1 MFTDPVKSATDT
13 WAQVPRYREIFWVLY
28 KYGFADFLQY
38 AHLQIFSDFLA
49 RVLTDA
55 EKKLQDKPAPVRF
68 RMALEELGPTFVKMG
83 QILSSRRDLLDE
95 PFYNELRK
103 LQAHVA
109 PISGALARE
118 VLARE
123 LKEDPSKTFK
133 RFDAKPIASASIGQV
148 HRAQLRSG
156 EEVVVKIQRP
166 DIRDNI
172 ESDLAILAEIARLL
186 DKYVESMAAL
196 NPVGVI
202 KDFSKTLLRELD
214 YLNEARDM
222 RRMREAFAENPLI
235 RIPVWHEEFSTSRVL
250 TMEYLP
256 GLPIDNPEKLLAHGV
271 DPIKLSEDISNL
283 IYEQVFSQGFF
294 HADPH
299 PGNMG
304 VQPDGVVVLYDFG
317 MMGQLTPSFREDIAD
332 LVTSLTDRDSRA
344 MMFAVI
350 GMSEQS
356 FVDKS
361 VEFQEDLET
370 FSENH
375 LNKPLKEI
383 KVGYVLNRLLD
394 LLMKYQLRMKSAF
407 YLGIKALSQVE
418 DIGMALNP
426 DLNFIELGKPHARK
440 MFFEKL
446 TFQRVQRSLM
456 KLAVEGLRLAENL
469 PGDFK
474 ELYSRIRSG
483 TISIPIEHKV
493 NPEGFEPMRRTLD
506 QIANRLAEAILTAAV
521 LICSGLLILSGIPPL
536 VYGIPGL
543 GLAGLGVGV
552 YMCLRLTI
560 AIWKRSGL

>member
-1 MFTDPVKSATDT
+1 MFMAPVKSATDT

-28 KYGFADFLQY
+28 KFGFADFLQF
-38 AHLQIFSDFLA
+38 AHLQIFTDFLA
-49 RVLTDA
+49 RALTDE
-55 EKKLQDKPAPVRF
+55 EKKLHDKPAPVRL

-95 PFYNELRK
+95 AFYNELRK

-109 PISGALARE
+109 PISGELARE

-123 LKEDPSKTFK
+123 LKEDPSKTFQ

-148 HRAQLRSG
+148 HRAKLRTG
-156 EEVVVKIQRP
+156 EEVVIKIQRP

-172 ESDLAILAEIARLL
+172 DKDLAILAEIARLL

-196 NPVGVI
+196 NPVSVVR
-202 KDFSKTLLRELD
+202 DFSKTLLRELD

-222 RRMREAFAENPLI
+222 QRMRLAFEDNPLL
-235 RIPVWHEEFSTSRVL
+235 RVPVWHEQFSTSRVL

-256 GLPIDNPEKLLAHGV
+256 GLPIDDPAKLSANGI
-271 DPIKLSEDISNL
+271 DPVKLSEDISNL
-283 IYEQVFSQGFF
+283 IYEQVFAHGFF

-299 PGNMG
+299 PGNMA
-304 VQPDGVVVLYDFG
+304 VQADGVVLLYDFG
-317 MMGQLTPSFREDIAD
+317 MMGKLTPSFREDIAD
-332 LVTSLTDRDSRA
+332 LVTALTDRDPRA
-344 MMFAVI
+344 LMFAVI

-356 FVDKS
+356 FVDQTL
-361 VEFQEDLET
+361 EFQEDLEA

-383 KVGYVLNRLLD
+383 KAAYVLNRLLE

-407 YLGIKALSQVE
+407 YLGVKALSQIE

-426 DLNFIELGKPHARK
+426 DLNFIELGKPHANR
-440 MFFEKL
+440 MFLEKL
-446 TFQRVQRSLM
+446 TFARLQRSVL
-456 KLAVEGLRLAENL
+456 KLAVEGIRLAENI

-483 TISIPIEHKV
+483 NISIPIEHKV

-521 LICSGLLILSGIPPL
+521 LICSALLVLSGIPPL
-536 VYGIPGL
+536 VFDIPALGL
-543 GLAGLGVGV
+543 GGLLMGL
-552 YMCLRLTI
+552 YMTIRLTI

>member
-1 MFTDPVKSATDT
+1 MFTDPVKSAADT
-13 WAQVPRYREIFWVLY
+13 WAQVPRYRDIFWVLY

-49 RVLTDA
+49 RALTEE

-83 QILSSRRDLLDE
+83 QILSARRDLLDE

-109 PISGALARE
+109 PISVELARE

-196 NPVGVI
+196 NPVGVV

-222 RRMREAFAENPLI
+222 RRMREAFADNPLI
-235 RIPVWHEEFSTSRVL
+235 RIPLWHEEFSTSRVL

-304 VQPDGVVVLYDFG
+304 VQADGVVVLYDFG

-446 TFQRVQRSLM
+446 TLQRVQRSLM
-456 KLAVEGLRLAENL
+456 KLAVEGLRLVDNI

-483 TISIPIEHKV
+483 NISIPIEHKV

>member
-1 MFTDPVKSATDT
+1 MFTDPVKSAADT
-13 WAQVPRYREIFWVLY
+13 WAQVPRYRDIFWVLY

-49 RVLTDA
+49 RALTEE
-55 EKKLQDKPAPVRF
+55 EKMLQDKPAPVRL

-109 PISGALARE
+109 PISEKQARG
-118 VLARE
+118 VLTRE
-123 LKEDPSKTFK
+123 LKEDPSKIF
-133 RFDAKPIASASIGQV
+133 RHFEAKPVASASIGQV

-166 DIRDNI
+166 DIREII

-196 NPVGVI
+196 NPVGVV

-222 RRMREAFAENPLI
+222 RRMQDAFADNPLI
-235 RIPVWHEEFSTSRVL
+235 RIPLWHEEFSTSRVL

-256 GLPIDNPEKLLAHGV
+256 GLPIDNPEKLLAHGI
-271 DPIKLSEDISNL
+271 DPVKLSEDISNL
-283 IYEQVFSQGFF
+283 IYEQVFSHGFF

-304 VQPDGVVVLYDFG
+304 VREDGVVVLYDFG

-356 FVDKS
+356 FVDNAG
-361 VEFQEDLET
+361 EFQEDLEA

-394 LLMKYQLRMKSAF
+394 LLTKYKLRMKSAF

-426 DLNFIELGKPHARK
+426 DLNFIELGKPHARR

-446 TFQRVQRSLM
+446 TLQRVQRSLM
-456 KLAVEGLRLAENL
+456 RLAVEGLRLVDNI

-474 ELYSRIRSG
+474 ELYSRMRSG
-483 TISIPIEHKV
+483 NISIPIEHKV
-493 NPEGFEPMRRTLD
+493 HPEGFEPMRRTLD

-521 LICSGLLILSGIPPL
+521 LICSGLLILSGIPPRI
-536 VYGIPGL
+536 YGIPAL

-552 YMCLRLTI
+552 YMALRLTI

>member
-1 MFTDPVKSATDT
+1 MFMDPLKSATDT

-28 KYGFADFLQY
+28 KFGFADFLQL
-38 AHLQIFSDFLA
+38 AHLQIFTDFLA
-49 RVLTDA
+49 RALTDE
-55 EKKLQDKPAPVRF
+55 EKKLVDLPAPVRF
-68 RMALEELGPTFVKMG
+68 RMALEELGPTFVKFG

-103 LQAHVA
+103 LQANVA
-109 PISGALARE
+109 PISGELARE
-118 VLARE
+118 VLEKELRE
-123 LKEDPSKTFK
+123 KPSQTFK
-133 RFDAKPIASASIGQV
+133 RFDSKPIASASIGQV

-156 EEVVVKIQRP
+156 EEVVIKIQRP
-166 DIRDNI
+166 DIVDTI
-172 ESDLAILAEIARLL
+172 DKDLAILAEIARLL

-196 NPVGVI
+196 NPVSVVR
-202 KDFSKTLLRELD
+202 DFSKTLLRELD
-214 YLNEARDM
+214 YLNEAHDM
-222 RRMREAFAENPLI
+222 QRMREAFIDNPLI
-235 RIPVWHEEFSTSRVL
+235 RIPLWYEAFSTSRVL

-256 GLPIDNPEKLLAHGV
+256 GLPIDEPNTLAAEGV
-271 DPIKLSEDISNL
+271 DPVKLSEDISNL

-299 PGNMG
+299 PGNMA

-317 MMGQLTPSFREDIAD
+317 MMGKLTPSFREDIAD
-332 LVTSLTDRDSRA
+332 LVTALTDRDPRA
-344 MMFAVI
+344 LMFAVI

-356 FVDKS
+356 FVEKS
-361 VEFQEDLET
+361 TEFQEDLEA

-407 YLGIKALSQVE
+407 YLGIKALSQIE

-426 DLNFIELGKPHARK
+426 DLNFIELGKPHASR
-440 MFFEKL
+440 MFLEKL
-446 TFQRVQRSLM
+446 TLQRIQRSLL
-456 KLAVEGLRLAENL
+456 KLVIEGVRLVDNF

-483 TISIPIEHKV
+483 NISIPIEHKV

-521 LICSGLLILSGIPPL
+521 LICSALLILSGMPPL
-536 VYGIPGL
+536 VYGIPGI
-543 GLAGLGVGV
+543 GLAGLLLGL
-552 YMCLRLTI
+552 YMTLRLTI

>member
-1 MFTDPVKSATDT
+1 MFTDPVKSAADT
-13 WAQVPRYREIFWVLY
+13 WAQVPRYRDIFWVLY

-49 RVLTDA
+49 RALTEE

-109 PISGALARE
+109 PISGELARE

-196 NPVGVI
+196 NPVGVV

-222 RRMREAFAENPLI
+222 RRMGEAFADNPLI

-256 GLPIDNPEKLLAHGV
+256 GLPIDNPEKLRAHGI

-304 VQPDGVVVLYDFG
+304 VQADGVVVLYDFG

-446 TFQRVQRSLM
+446 TLQRVQRSLM
-456 KLAVEGLRLAENL
+456 KLAVEGLRLVDNI

-483 TISIPIEHKV
+483 NISIPIEHKV

-521 LICSGLLILSGIPPL
+521 LICSGLLVLSGIPPL

-543 GLAGLGVGV
+543 GLAGLGIGV
-552 YMCLRLTI
+552 YMGLRLTI

>member
-1 MFTDPVKSATDT
+1 MFTDPIKSATDT
-13 WAQVPRYREIFWVLY
+13 WAQVPRYRDIFWVLY
-28 KYGFADFLQY
+28 KFGFADFLQL
-38 AHLQIFSDFLA
+38 AHLQIFTDFLA
-49 RVLTDA
+49 RALTDE

-68 RMALEELGPTFVKMG
+68 RMALEELGPTFVKFG
-83 QILSSRRDLLDE
+83 QILSSRRDLLNE

-103 LQAHVA
+103 LQSRVT
-109 PISGALARE
+109 PISGELARE
-118 VLARE
+118 VLETE
-123 LKEDPSKTFK
+123 LKEKPSKTFK
-133 RFDAKPIASASIGQV
+133 RFDSKPIASASIGQV

-156 EEVVVKIQRP
+156 EEVVIKIQRP

-172 ESDLAILAEIARLL
+172 DKDLAILAEIARLL

-196 NPVGVI
+196 NPVSVV

-214 YLNEARDM
+214 YLNEAHDM
-222 RRMREAFAENPLI
+222 QRMRTAFVDNPMI
-235 RIPVWHEEFSTSRVL
+235 RIPLWYEAFSTSRVL

-256 GLPIDNPEKLLAHGV
+256 GLPIDEPNTLAAEGV
-271 DPIKLSEDISNL
+271 DPVKLSEDISNL
-283 IYEQVFSQGFF
+283 IYEQVFTQGFF

-299 PGNMG
+299 PGNMA
-304 VQPDGVVVLYDFG
+304 VQTDGVVVLYDFG
-317 MMGQLTPSFREDIAD
+317 MMGKLTPSFREDIAD
-332 LVTSLTDRDSRA
+332 LVTALTDRDPRA
-344 MMFAVI
+344 LMFAVI

-356 FVDKS
+356 FVEKS
-361 VEFQEDLET
+361 AEFQEDLEA

-394 LLMKYQLRMKSAF
+394 LLMKYELRMKSAF
-407 YLGIKALSQVE
+407 YLGIKALSQIE

-426 DLNFIELGKPHARK
+426 DLNFIELGKPHASK
-440 MFFEKL
+440 MFLEKL
-446 TFQRVQRSLM
+446 TFQRVQRSLL
-456 KLAVEGLRLAENL
+456 KLVIEGVRLMDNF

-483 TISIPIEHKV
+483 NISIPIEHKV

-521 LICSGLLILSGIPPL
+521 LICSALLILSGMPPQI
-536 VYGIPGL
+536 YGVPGI
-543 GLAGLGVGV
+543 GLAGLLMGL
-552 YMCLRLTI
+552 YMTLRLTI